1 MSGDMPRKP
10 NNELAAYSRAVNRQT
25 FSANLRKVHEERQK
39 YNETSALS

>member
-25 FSANLRKVHEERQK
+25 FSANLTQSTWGTPEI
-39 YNETSALS
+39 